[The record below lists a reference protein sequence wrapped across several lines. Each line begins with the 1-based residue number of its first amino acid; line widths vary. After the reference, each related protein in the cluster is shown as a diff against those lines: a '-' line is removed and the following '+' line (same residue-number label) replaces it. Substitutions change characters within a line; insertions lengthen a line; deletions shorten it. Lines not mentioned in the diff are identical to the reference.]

1 MGSIANSLLSY
12 SVLKAPLE
20 NKKILMNSACYSLV
34 SISKSSSRLRKINC
48 KLPETQSGI
57 EQRNHISKKASN
69 SKTNKMEEYNIAMK
83 GMMRNPYE
91 YHHDLGQLSSIPY
104 LFFLII
110 IHISLSYRIL
120 VHLYVWLYSYLLS
133 SFKIWVWIWNSL
145 VCWLIIKSNHRR
157 TDAISFKSYR
167 AYIKEKVLI
176 LVSLL
181 SGNEKINGVVAW
193 WVQFM
198 EQTDW
203 LMNFVISAYSSYVSS
218 INCLVLQLL
227 ANVLFRSL
235 RIGIMRV
242 FSVSPFSI
250 WPFYV
255 SL

>member
-1 MGSIANSLLSY
+1 M
-12 SVLKAPLE
+12 
-20 NKKILMNSACYSLV
+20 
-34 SISKSSSRLRKINC
+34 
-48 KLPETQSGI
+48 
-57 EQRNHISKKASN
+57 
-69 SKTNKMEEYNIAMK
+69 
-83 GMMRNPYE
+83 
-91 YHHDLGQLSSIPY
+91 
-104 LFFLII
+104 
-110 IHISLSYRIL
+110 
-120 VHLYVWLYSYLLS
+120 
-133 SFKIWVWIWNSL
+133 
-145 VCWLIIKSNHRR
+145 
-157 TDAISFKSYR
+157 
-167 AYIKEKVLI
+167 
-176 LVSLL
+176 VSLL